1 MFRELLALLRSK
13 DPLRRMHEDL
23 LSMIQTSQRMFEVV
37 WQQAISGRPGP
48 EVAEEVR
55 RVDVQVN
62 KTERSIRRSLVE
74 HIVAYGWGDLP
85 ACLALM
91 SIVKDAERL
100 GDYCKQILDAAAK
113 QGQGLSQARAFAE
126 FQAAY
131 EETHGLFETT
141 RQALATSDASLAQR
155 VMLTERQ
162 ARRRCDALLD
172 CLLAEDLPSNLG
184 IPWALVTRYL
194 KRIAGHLSNIASSL
208 VMPLHK
214 LDYHDTD
221 ILRGADARGPG

>member
-23 LSMIQTSQRMFEVV
+23 LSMIQTSQRIFEVV
-37 WQQAISGRPGP
+37 WQQAISGKPSP
-48 EVAEEVR
+48 EVIEEIR
-55 RVDVQVN
+55 RMDTEVN
-62 KTERSIRRSLVE
+62 RTERSIRKSLVE

-100 GDYCKQILDAAAK
+100 GDYCKQILDAATK
-113 QGQGLSQARAFAE
+113 QDLGLSQARTFAE
-126 FQAAY
+126 FQATY
-131 EETHGLFETT
+131 EETQGLFETT
-141 RQALATSDASLAQR
+141 RQALAASDASLAQK
-155 VMLTERQ
+155 VMRTERE

-172 CLLAEDLPSNLG
+172 SLLAEDLPSRLG
-184 IPWALVTRYL
+184 IPWALITRYL

-214 LDYHDTD
+214 LDYHDED
-221 ILRGADARGPG
+221 FLRG